1 MRKHK
6 RNRENPGLG
15 LAGWIVSLVQA
26 VLSVLVIVLIWR
38 LGMLPTLVLAGVVVV
53 LAVLWVVCRLLMGK
67 AHRKPRFYVGFVLAI
82 LISAALCVSGLF
94 LNRIGDTLRGMTG
107 AEYETTEIGVYVLA
121 DDPAQTITDA
131 ADYTFGILG
140 VQAREET
147 DQVVKEINENLGS
160 AIATV
165 EYDDAAALAQGLLDG
180 QCQAILINEGFLG
193 VITETEGY
201 ESFADQIREL
211 DSYSLQSAIEQTE
224 TESDSLPE
232 GVFTMYISGID
243 VAGDISTR
251 SRSDVNILAVVNTN
265 THQVQL
271 INTPRDYYVPLSIS
285 NGVKDKLTHAGIYGV
300 DVSKDTLGMLYGI
313 DINYYFRINFSGF
326 QELIDALGGIT
337 VNSDVEFDAGGY
349 HFDQGANTVNGE
361 QALAFARE
369 RKSFA
374 SGDRQRGQNQMAVIT
389 GVIQKMQSPAILQN
403 FSQLMDGIEGSFESD
418 MPYEL
423 MSELVR
429 DQLSGG
435 GSWNVAS
442 TSVDGTGSTAS
453 TYSMNQPLYVMIP
466 DEATVDHAKTLIQTV
481 VDGGAASN

>member
-1 MRKHK
+1 M
-6 RNRENPGLG
+6 ES
-15 LAGWIVSLVQA
+15 LA
-26 VLSVLVIVLIWR
+26 
-38 LGMLPTLVLAGVVVV
+38 
-53 LAVLWVVCRLLMGK
+53 
-67 AHRKPRFYVGFVLAI
+67 
-82 LISAALCVSGLF
+82 
-94 LNRIGDTLRGMTG
+94 
-107 AEYETTEIGVYVLA
+107 
-121 DDPAQTITDA
+121 
-131 ADYTFGILG
+131 
-140 VQAREET
+140 
-147 DQVVKEINENLGS
+147 VKEINENLGA
-160 AIATV
+160 AIATA

-211 DSYSLQSAIEQTE
+211 DSYSLQSAIEQPE